1 VIQIFFDETLK
12 MPSIMPAEQFGIMEV
27 WKTNLEEEFR
37 KIYRIVQ
44 KYPYVAMDTEFPGVV
59 ARPVGEFKTTA
70 EYQYQLLR
78 CNVDLLK
85 IIQVGLTFM
94 DEQGQTATPTATWQ
108 FNFKFNLSE
117 DMYAQDSIELLS
129 KCGIDFKKHE
139 QLGMEAND
147 FAELLI
153 GSGIVLSDT
162 VHWISFHSGYDFGYM
177 LKLLT
182 CSTLPPDEHEFFE
195 MIKIYFPKIY
205 DIKYLMKS
213 TKHLKG
219 GLQEVADELEVTR
232 TGPQHQAGSDSLLT
246 GATFFRMRELFFEDH
261 IDDKYCGHLYGLG
274 VSFVSSDAS
283 AANASAVPATAAS
296 SLVTATNNNAD
307 SSSTLETTTT
317 NGDAATP
324 IPTSA
329 ATTTTGN

>member
-1 VIQIFFDETLK
+1 
-12 MPSIMPAEQFGIMEV
+12 MPAEQFGIMDV
-27 WKTNLEEEFR
+27 WKSNLEQEFR
-37 KIYRIVQ
+37 KIYSIVQ
-44 KYPYVAMDTEFPGVV
+44 KYPYIAMDTEFPGVV

-94 DEQGQTATPTATWQ
+94 DEQGQTPTPIATWQ

-117 DMYAQDSIELLS
+117 DMYAQDSIDLLS
-129 KCGIDFKKHE
+129 KCGIDFKQHE
-139 QLGMEAND
+139 QQGMEASD

-153 GSGIVLSDT
+153 GSGVVLSDN

-177 LKLLT
+177 LKILT
-182 CSTLPPDEHEFFE
+182 CTILPADEQEFFE
-195 MIKIYFPKIY
+195 LIKIYFPKIY
-205 DIKYLMKS
+205 DIKYLLKS

-219 GLQEVADELEVTR
+219 GLQEVADELEVQR

-246 GATFFRMRELFFEDH
+246 GATFFKMRELFFEDH

-274 VSFVSSDAS
+274 VSFVTTDAASSVT
-283 AANASAVPATAAS
+283 AVPATVAAT
-296 SLVTATNNNAD
+296 LVSTVTNNSDAGG
-307 SSSTLETTTT
+307 TAT
-317 NGDAATP
+317 NGDA
-324 IPTSA
+324 
-329 ATTTTGN
+329 TTTTETTSANN